1 MNYCYIYLEQEF
13 TTPLGYLKLWNSIMR
28 NFFPM
33 FWWGS
38 RYFLL
43 SILRF
48 YIGKMRYSRFNSFKW
63 IFEELTLP
71 LSIYFLFLTTFVL
84 SLRVLMFRFL
94 GSVFDILYER
104 FGDLPWLWF
113 DHHTVTRSCMHTD
126 FLRLRGE
133 GTGVPG
139 APLSLWQ
146 GEVLSFVISS
156 PVPSVRV
163 ASVVSEYVREIGRY
177 CLFVWWDYLSS
188 PPFSQYLF
196 VLKFLIFELRDLN
209 ISMHTIFNK

>member
-1 MNYCYIYLEQEF
+1 MDFRGVDYSSSELFSLHDDFRIKPQSFYV
-13 TTPLGYLKLWNSIMR
+13 SIFWGAFSI
-28 NFFPM
+28 FFH
-33 FWWGS
+33 
-38 RYFLL
+38 
-43 SILRF
+43 
-48 YIGKMRYSRFNSFKW
+48 
-63 IFEELTLP
+63 
-71 LSIYFLFLTTFVL
+71 
-84 SLRVLMFRFL
+84 
-94 GSVFDILYER
+94 ER

-113 DHHTVTRSCMHTD
+113 DHHTVTRSCMHAD
-126 FLRLRGE
+126 LLRLRGE

-188 PPFSQYLF
+188 PSFPQYLS

-209 ISMHTIFNK
+209 PCMHTI